1 MRVLIVYENIPES
14 TDMFIV
20 DAHGQEL
27 EDLRMAHGNYV
38 NAIDNEE
45 TEKAMARISLRL
57 GSKES
62 DNAKIREWCGLEES
76 DVAMWEFT
84 GLTNP
89 EPISVPDSEIDMVIV
104 TGFVC

>member
-27 EDLRMAHGNYV
+27 EDLRMAHGNYI
-38 NAIDNEE
+38 NAIDNDDI
-45 TEKAMARISLRL
+45 EKAMARISLRL
-57 GSKES
+57 GTKES
-62 DNAKIREWCGLEES
+62 DNPETREWCGLKES
-76 DVAMWEFT
+76 DVAMWQFT

-89 EPISVPDSEIDMVIV
+89 EPISVSDSEIDMVIV
-104 TGFVC
+104 TGFVW